1 MHVTIFTDG
10 AARGNLMDREAM
22 DAILQV
28 RDSAGNLHEKELS
41 CGYKKTT
48 NNRMEL
54 LGVIRALQALNKP
67 CQVTIYSD
75 SKYVVDAFNQHW
87 VDNWLKKNWV
97 KSDKKPVKN
106 VDLWKTLLEAKA
118 PHQVQFVW
126 VKGHDGH
133 PENERC
139 DQLATS
145 AADQPEA
152 YLLDD
157 VPLIAADEK
166 QMALPF

>member
-1 MHVTIFTDG
+1 
-10 AARGNLMDREAM
+10 
-22 DAILQV
+22 
-28 RDSAGNLHEKELS
+28 
-41 CGYKKTT
+41 
-48 NNRMEL
+48 MEL

-152 YLLDD
+152 NLLDD
-157 VPLIAADEK
+157 VPLIAQMKNRWLCHFKEK
-166 QMALPF
+166 ILLSVVIAGSFCDKKETGHTQSKCFGD

>member
-1 MHVTIFTDG
+1 MTIELYTDG
-10 AARGNLMDREAM
+10 ACSGNPGPGGWAFVVVEQGI
-22 DAILQV
+22 AIYNTGG
-28 RDSAGNLHEKELS
+28 SEKH
-41 CGYKKTT
+41 TT